1 MPSIGNKQNINTV
14 STESE
19 VLYNRILFAVI
30 AICYLIFGI
39 FFSEKIIDV
48 LLPLTWMALIPLALL
63 AISFFVPVAK
73 KYSGEQLSG
82 MFLLLTIHLMFFLF
96 KNKFAGHPEF
106 LLVTVILFSNLHIRN
121 VIYLLLYNVIVLGSL
136 EYILISGTS
145 GSSDP
150 VKLFFVI
157 VVAMVLSFLYQWFSL
172 RRQGMNRD
180 GEKLLENNLEKL
192 PFAAM
197 IFSRDN
203 LALLYCNREAQN
215 LLGID
220 SHAEMDIRT
229 VFKLDDFS
237 DTELFA
243 KSKAGNFNN
252 ILVETFQQLKVLLT
266 IRQNEKEELLAFAE
280 LEKKTEKESV
290 SLPGQYFITTTDG
303 KIIDLSKEAEDFI
316 TVDLGVLQHLFQNF
330 IIENKPLHNFS
341 VLKINDQDP
350 FALQMQTKTLDD
362 IQVYYWTPIKNLQP
376 VESTNAEVL
385 LPDEGWSQLVIDS
398 GNELI
403 SFSPSFINTIGYDEM
418 ELGRISVVQL
428 IHPADTMRWQQLIS
442 DCRKENRANA
452 TVRFIHKNGKVH
464 FLKSFFSSSD
474 NSEVRIYA
482 EDVTDSILI
491 QQELTNARANVNAVI
506 ENTKD
511 LILST
516 DMNHRITVIN
526 QSCQLFLNATVG
538 KILSVDDDFRA
549 ALKEQDQTLWSQRHS
564 EVMRGKRVTYNDEVS
579 RNGTK
584 NYFEFSL
591 QPVVDEHKIVTGVSL
606 FGRDITQR
614 VHFENELV
622 KAKETAE
629 TATAAK
635 SQFLATMSH
644 EIRTPLN
651 GIVGMLELLR
661 MTTLN
666 DKQREYVSTLQLSSE
681 NMLSIINDV
690 LDFSKIESDKM
701 ELEYEPFELKKVIE
715 ETFDLLYYRALGKRL
730 ELFYNIESTIPAY
743 VMGDSMRLK
752 QVLVNLVG
760 NAIKFTE
767 KGHILITAQLV
778 PSVSEKL
785 NIKFSVKDTGSGISE
800 EQRQRL
806 FQSFQQADTSTYRKF
821 GGTGLGLTIS
831 AKLVTLMG
839 GTIELMS
846 EPGAG
851 SEFYFT
857 VITQPAPIA
866 AARNV
871 RSNLRILRGKRIL
884 IFSTNI
890 DFDLHLSD
898 LFNDWHILHQSVTQ
912 LEQAKNELASDANYD
927 ALILDAQMQD
937 YLLFAEELKEQIR
950 SSNIPVFAFNA
961 SFSGGD
967 IIYGNK
973 LFEAVLP
980 AGVDAIKISSVL
992 TKSFIDSATSFARG
1006 DDAVPVFD
1014 SQVSL
1019 KYPLQILIAEDNPI
1033 NQTLAVTVLEKLG
1046 YKPDVV
1052 ENGKLAIEKVVVKQY
1067 DLIFMDVQMPEMD
1080 GLEATA
1086 ALRKLNNNSIIIAMT
1101 AFALEDDKKQCLDAG
1116 MNDYTTKPIRI
1127 EVVQSLLEKWGEVIL
1142 KSKAAQNDEPLID
1155 KQTIERLKAMA
1166 VGDDTSFVKN
1176 IFELFLKQMDNLHA
1190 DMSNFFNEHDAN
1202 GLYKASHKLKG
1213 SALNIGAKRLSEVCR
1228 IIEEKGKLGDLTGMN
1243 ELIQQ
1248 LTEVIS
1254 LTKNE
1259 VRSLNLA

>member
-1 MPSIGNKQNINTV
+1 MMASTGNKQNTDNLT
-14 STESE
+14 TQSE

-30 AICYLIFGI
+30 ALCYLLFGI
-39 FFSEKIIDV
+39 FFSEKVIDV
-48 LLPLTWMALIPLALL
+48 LLPLTWMALVPLALL
-63 AISFFVPVAK
+63 AVSFFLPVAK

-96 KNKFAGHPEF
+96 RNKFSGHPEF

-150 VKLFFVI
+150 VRLFFIIVI
-157 VVAMVLSFLYQWFSL
+157 AMVLSFLYQWFNL
-172 RRQGMNRD
+172 RRQGMNKD
-180 GEKLLENNLEKL
+180 GEKSLENNLEKL

-197 IFSRDN
+197 IFDRDN
-203 LALLYCNREAQN
+203 LGLLYCNREAQN

-220 SHAEMDIRT
+220 SQAEMDIRT

-237 DTELFA
+237 DTELLA

-252 ILVETFQQLKVLLT
+252 IVVETFQQLKVLLT
-266 IRQNEKEELLAFAE
+266 IKQSEEELLVFAE
-280 LEKKTEKESV
+280 REKIKEKESV
-290 SLPGQYFITTTDG
+290 SLPGQYFVTTTDG

-341 VLKINDQDP
+341 VLKINEQDP
-350 FALQMQTKTLDD
+350 FALQMQTGTLDN
-362 IQVYYWTPIKNLQP
+362 IQVYYWTPIRNLRP
-376 VESTNAEVL
+376 VESINAEVV

-418 ELGRISVVQL
+418 ELGRIPVIQL
-428 IHPADTMRWQQLIS
+428 IHPADTLRWQQLIAE
-442 DCRKENRANA
+442 CRKKERVNA
-452 TVRFIHKNGKVH
+452 TVRFIHKDGKVH
-464 FLKSFFSSSD
+464 FLKSFFSSND
-474 NSEVRIYA
+474 KDEVKIYA
-482 EDVTDSILI
+482 EDITESILL
-491 QQELTNARANVNAVI
+491 QQELTNARANVSAVI
-506 ENTKD
+506 ENTND

-516 DMNHRITVIN
+516 DMNHLITVIN
-526 QSCQLFLNATVG
+526 HSCQHYLNTLTGKMLNVG
-538 KILSVDDDFRA
+538 DDFRA
-549 ALKEQDQTLWSQRHS
+549 AMKEEDQRLWSQRHT

-579 RNGTK
+579 KNGTER
-584 NYFEFSL
+584 YFEFSL
-591 QPVVDEHKIVTGVSL
+591 QPVVDEHNIVAGVSL
-606 FGRDITQR
+606 FARDVTQR

-767 KGHILITAQLV
+767 KGHILITAQLI

-785 NIKFSVKDTGSGISE
+785 NIKFSVKDTGAGISE

-831 AKLVTLMG
+831 AKLVALMG

-871 RSNLRILRGKRIL
+871 RSNLRILRGKKIL
-884 IFSTNI
+884 IFSTST

-912 LEQAKNELASDANYD
+912 LEQAKKELTPEANYD

-961 SFSGGD
+961 RFSGGD

-1014 SQVSL
+1014 SQVAL

-1052 ENGKLAIEKVVVKQY
+1052 ENGKLVLEKVTTRKY

-1080 GLEATA
+1080 GMEATA
-1086 ALRKLNNNSIIIAMT
+1086 ALRKLNNSSIIIAMT

-1142 KSKAAQNDEPLID
+1142 KSKASRNDEPLID

-1190 DMSNFFNEHDAN
+1190 DMSNFFSEDNSD

-1228 IIEEKGKLGDLTGMN
+1228 IIEEKGKLADLTGMN
-1243 ELIQQ
+1243 ELLQK
-1248 LTEVIS
+1248 LAEVIS

-1259 VRSLNLA
+1259 IRTLSLA